1 MINVVIHSTLRHLTD
16 SPNYKVDITNARDVA
31 PYLCNTQR
39 KFNEYQSKIKTGQV
53 DESFS
58 LVDGDFNVI
67 STEDFDFK
75 QLKPGETVYVVPYIS
90 GGGGKRGFL
99 LLIAVAIVAPYAIGL
114 AGGASASAGFGAV
127 YKAGLTSLGTGASSM
142 FGAGGLGG
150 SGLGASFARSIIGNL
165 ALSLVTSLFAAK
177 PKPQEQVD
185 SSTRGSDMFGSL
197 QNTTQGGTPI
207 ALVYGQTRVAGQFIS
222 GYLDTLQHGKEDV
235 VKVSE
240 QFKDA

>member
-1 MINVVIHSTLRHLTD
+1 
-16 SPNYKVDITNARDVA
+16 
-31 PYLCNTQR
+31 
-39 KFNEYQSKIKTGQV
+39 
-53 DESFS
+53 
-58 LVDGDFNVI
+58 
-67 STEDFDFK
+67 
-75 QLKPGETVYVVPYIS
+75 
-90 GGGGKRGFL
+90 
-99 LLIAVAIVAPYAIGL
+99 VAIVAPYAIGL

-165 ALSLVTSLFAAK
+165 AMSLVTSLFTSK

>member
-1 MINVVIHSTLRHLTD
+1 MLAILFHS
-16 SPNYKVDITNARDVA
+16 
-31 PYLCNTQR
+31 CNTQR
-39 KFNEYQSKIKTGQV
+39 KFNEYDSKIRTSQV
-53 DESFS
+53 DESYS

-67 STEDFDFK
+67 SNEDFEFK
-75 QLKPGETVYVVPYIS
+75 QLKPGDTVYVVPYIS

-99 LLIAVAIVAPYAIGL
+99 LLIAVAVVVL
-114 AGGASASAGFGAV
+114 CCRLSKSMSVGFGSV
-127 YKAGLTSLGTGASSM
+127 YSAGLTKMGAGFSSM
-142 FGAGGLGG
+142 FSGSLGG

-165 ALSLVTSLFAAK
+165 AMSLVTSLFTSK

-222 GYLDTLQHGKEDV
+222 GYLDTTQHGKEDV
-235 VKVSE
+235 INVSE

>member
-1 MINVVIHSTLRHLTD
+1 MINLVIHSTLRHLTD
-16 SPNYKVDITNARDVA
+16 SPNYKVDITNARDIA
-31 PYLCNTQR
+31 PYLCNTQK
-39 KFNEYQSKIKTGQV
+39 KFNEYSSKIKTGQV
-53 DESFS
+53 EESYSF
-58 LVDGDFNVI
+58 VDSDFKVI
-67 STEDFDFK
+67 STEDFEFK
-75 QLKPGETVYVVPYIS
+75 QLKPGDTIYVVPYIS

-99 LLIAVAIVAPYAIGL
+99 LLIAVAVVAPFAVGL
-114 AGGASASAGFGAV
+114 ASGASMSAGFGSV
-127 YKAGLTSLGTGASSM
+127 YSAGLTKMGAGFSSM
-142 FGAGGLGG
+142 FSGSLGG

-222 GYLDTLQHGKEDV
+222 GYLDTTQHGKEDV
-235 VKVSE
+235 IKVSE